1 MTDIRIAQP
10 ADAEALSAFA
20 EASFVHTFGHLYD
33 PADLAPFLSTWN
45 PPERVRAQIADPAY
59 EIALVRGEAGAIL
72 GYIKMGPLD
81 FDLPPEQ
88 PTDDAVELHQI
99 YLAHAAK
106 GTGLATRL
114 MDWGIAWA
122 RERASVL
129 YLTVFTDNPRAQAV
143 YRRYGFY
150 DVGRN
155 EFRVGNH
162 VDEDRFF
169 RLDL

>member
-20 EASFVHTFGHLYD
+20 EASFTHTFGHLYD
-33 PADLAPFLSTWN
+33 PADLALFLSGWN
-45 PPERVRAQIADPAY
+45 PPERVRAQIDDPAY
-59 EIALVRGEAGAIL
+59 AIALVRDEAGAIL

-81 FDLPPEQ
+81 FDLPPGQ

-99 YLAHAAK
+99 YLAEAAK

-114 MDWGIAWA
+114 MDWGVAWA
-122 RERASVL
+122 RDRASVL
-129 YLTVFTDNPRAQAV
+129 YLSVFTDNPRAQAV
-143 YRRYGFY
+143 YRRYGFV

-155 EFRVGNH
+155 AFRVGNH

>member
-10 ADAEALSAFA
+10 ADAEAISAFA
-20 EASFVHTFGHLYD
+20 EASFTDTFGTLYD
-33 PADLAPFLSTWN
+33 PADLALFLSTWN
-45 PPERVRAQIADPAY
+45 PPERVRAQIDDPAFD
-59 EIALVRGEAGAIL
+59 IALARGGDDAIL
-72 GYIKMGPLD
+72 GYIKMGPLE
-81 FDLPPEQ
+81 FDLPPGQ

-99 YLAHAAK
+99 YLAEAAK

-129 YLTVFTDNPRAQAV
+129 YLSVFTDNPRAQAV
-143 YRRYGFY
+143 YRRYGFI

-155 EFRVGNH
+155 AFRVGNH

>member
-1 MTDIRIAQP
+1 MTDLQIAQP
-10 ADAEALSAFA
+10 TDAEALSAFA
-20 EASFVHTFGHLYD
+20 AASFTHTFGHLYD
-33 PADLAPFLSTWN
+33 PADLALFLSTWN
-45 PPERVRAQIADPAY
+45 PPERVRSHIGDPAY
-59 EIALVRGEAGAIL
+59 RIALVRDPGGAIL

-99 YLAHAAK
+99 YLAEAAK
-106 GTGLATRL
+106 GTGLATKL

-162 VDEDRFF
+162 IDEDRFF

>member
-1 MTDIRIAQP
+1 MTDIQIAQP
-10 ADAEALSAFA
+10 SDAEALSAFA
-20 EASFVHTFGHLYD
+20 EASFTHTFGHLYD
-33 PADLAPFLSTWN
+33 PADLALFLSTWN

-99 YLAHAAK
+99 YLAEAAK
-106 GTGLATRL
+106 GTGLAARL

-122 RERASVL
+122 RERASIL
-129 YLTVFTDNPRAQAV
+129 YLSVFTDNPRAQAV

-155 EFRVGNH
+155 GFRVGNH